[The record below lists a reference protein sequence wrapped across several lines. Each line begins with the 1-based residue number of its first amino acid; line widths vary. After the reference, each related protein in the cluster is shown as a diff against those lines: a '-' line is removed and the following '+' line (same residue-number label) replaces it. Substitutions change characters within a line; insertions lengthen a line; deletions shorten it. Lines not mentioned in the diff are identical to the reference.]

1 MVSKLF
7 CKKKIMKL
15 ILSLFITFCIFH
27 YYGQTSCFSS
37 KDDVMTYVIGKS
49 FESSDGK
56 IKLSFNT
63 SQATLKAGSSTF
75 NYMYDKFSYLG
86 SGHKGVIEMMEL
98 SGELGGL
105 KMSVSCKEQMMT
117 DNKGMLLYEGSSG
130 NNTATIDAPKFNAI
144 DTKNEIIINGIY
156 LSKIVL
162 YSNISWNDAKAYVSK
177 LGDGWRLPTS
187 KELIE
192 INGKGIFKE
201 LFSNSS
207 QANDMQDY
215 HTDEKYCPVWANNEE
230 DSMANYICFCNSRSG
245 QEGYSETNNKF
256 YFIAVQEKKLNNIIG
271 KYPSKYPCAKIGQLE
286 IMRSD
291 LSQMKKNIL
300 EGYPDNE
307 SFNFTIAEAI
317 SSCSKLGDGWRL
329 PTKEE
334 LEIISKNSD
343 SIGNFKNNGTY
354 WSSTEDNSKMAA
366 WVHNV
371 KKNEGFMYGKH
382 MSNNYNVRAVR
393 NFLTDKELQEISAT
407 EKQKRDTEEAE
418 KRAKNKLENKIQED
432 SKEAKDAQEI
442 ARLQEIRNKGI
453 NDSKIN
459 YKGKKSGAG
468 WTVATTLLFSPIVGV
483 IPAAVCASKAPSD
496 KNLNYPNDE
505 LMKNKDY
512 KEEYIKK
519 AHKTKKKKVWISY
532 ATSSAAWI
540 IIILL
545 L

>member
-1 MVSKLF
+1 
-7 CKKKIMKL
+7 MKL
-15 ILSLFITFCIFH
+15 ITTLFITFCAFN
-27 YYGQTSCFSS
+27 YFSQTSCFSS

-49 FESSDGK
+49 FESSDGQIS
-56 IKLSFNT
+56 IKFNT

-86 SGHKGVIEMMEL
+86 SGYKGVIEMTEL
-98 SGELGGL
+98 SGVGGL
-105 KMSVSCKEQMMT
+105 KMYVSCKEHMMT
-117 DNKGMLLYEGSSG
+117 DNKGTIFYEGGSG

-144 DTKNEIIINGIY
+144 DTKKEIIINGTY

-177 LGDGWRLPTS
+177 LGDGWRLPTN

-192 INGKGIFKE
+192 INGKGIFKDA
-201 LFSNSS
+201 FSNSPKVD
-207 QANDMQDY
+207 DMQEY
-215 HTDEKYCPVWANNEE
+215 TDEKYCPVWANNEE
-230 DSMANYICFCNSRSG
+230 NGRANYICFCNSRVRR
-245 QEGYSETNNKF
+245 EGYSETNNKF
-256 YFIAVQEKKLNNIIG
+256 YFIAVQEQKLNNIIG
-271 KYPSKYPCAKIGQLE
+271 KYPSKYPSVKIGQLE
-286 IMRSD
+286 IMTSD

-300 EGYPDNE
+300 DGYPDKE
-307 SFNFTIAEAI
+307 SFEFTMAEAI
-317 SSCSKLGDGWRL
+317 SSCLKLGDGWRL

-334 LEIISKNSD
+334 LEIISKNLYA
-343 SIGNFKNNGTY
+343 IGNFKNGTY
-354 WSSTEDNSKMAA
+354 WSSTEDKSKMAV
-366 WVHNV
+366 WLHNIN
-371 KKNEGFMYGKH
+371 KNEGFMYGKE
-382 MSNNYNVRAVR
+382 MRNNNLRAVR
-393 NFLTDKELQEISAT
+393 TYLTQKEVQEIE
-407 EKQKRDTEEAE
+407 EKEQEKRKAEEAE
-418 KRAKNKLENKIQED
+418 ARVRKESEDKAK
-432 SKEAKDAQEI
+432 KDAEDAEDAEER

-453 NDSKIN
+453 SDSKIN

-483 IPAAVCASKAPSD
+483 IPAAVCGSKEPSY

-519 AHKTKKKKVWISY
+519 AHITKKKKVWISY
-532 ATSSAAWI
+532 IGSSAAWI